1 MLSVVTE
8 WERERGN
15 YIKPP
20 IGAVCYE
27 GQLGPQTQGRML
39 PSPSIRLALF
49 LSLSPGYYHYH
60 RPSLFDRA
68 TAAAAPLRLHKQGC
82 CCDTRED
89 LWLVSDVACSV
100 APRLYQYQS
109 AQHISLQGRGRQK
122 QEKKVMMMCQKNTA
136 AVFAS
141 SDSIGG
147 SHPCYL
153 WRIIWPGQNLSWL
166 VFGLILSCL

>member
-1 MLSVVTE
+1 MSVAPETQQE
-8 WERERGN
+8 KERGN

-20 IGAVCYE
+20 IGAVELCALKDSYSRAPNTRTHA
-27 GQLGPQTQGRML
+27 PQ
-39 PSPSIRLALF
+39 SV
-49 LSLSPGYYHYH
+49 SLSQSPGCYRYHC
-60 RPSLFDRA
+60 PSDCS

-153 WRIIWPGQNLSWL
+153 WRII
-166 VFGLILSCL
+166 

>member
-109 AQHISLQGRGRQK
+109 AQHISLQGQSSEADRNRKRWWWCVRKTRRQFL
-122 QEKKVMMMCQKNTA
+122 QAQTA
-136 AVFAS
+136 LADPIPVIFGELFARERICVLVS
-141 SDSIGG
+141 
-147 SHPCYL
+147 L
-153 WRIIWPGQNLSWL
+153 WAYS
-166 VFGLILSCL
+166 